1 MHNARVR
8 FVLAL
13 IVLALIA
20 LVAPVAP
27 AAAAAV
33 RVRYQPGAE
42 LYVPAWF
49 TAPREYDLVLFFHG
63 LPRAMDDAF
72 DRARPN
78 ALLVSVNLGEGSGPF
93 EQHFKNPR
101 AFDSLLAAT
110 QRELE
115 KTGRAPGAKLGRVAL
130 VGWSAG
136 FGAIGAILAQPANAA
151 RVDAVLL
158 ADGLHTNY
166 VGAFVA
172 DKSALRK
179 YADYAERA
187 MKGERLFAFT
197 HSSVRA
203 PGYASTTDCAKAL
216 LEMTGV
222 ARSAPTKS
230 VHGARGLY
238 EAHRGDFHVFGFAGG
253 GVEEHRDHLRYIDE
267 TMLPLLMQRWQ
278 KNTP

>member
-1 MHNARVR
+1 MHNVRVR

-13 IVLALIA
+13 LL
-20 LVAPVAP
+20 LFVASSASAAP
-27 AAAAAV
+27 T
-33 RVRYQPGAE
+33 RVRYMPGAE

-49 TAPREYDLVLFFHG
+49 APSSEYDLVLFFHG
-63 LPRAMDDAF
+63 LPHAMDDAF

-93 EQHFKNPR
+93 EKQFRDPR

-115 KTGRAPGAKLGRVAL
+115 KTGRAPNAKLGRVAL
-130 VGWSAG
+130 VAWSAG
-136 FGAIGAILAQPANAA
+136 FGAVGAILSQPANAA

-172 DKSALRK
+172 DKTVLRK
-179 YADYAERA
+179 YAEYAERA

-203 PGYASTTDCAKAL
+203 PGYASTSDCAKAL
-216 LEMTGV
+216 LEMTG
-222 ARSAPTKS
+222 APRTTATKS
-230 VHGARGLY
+230 LHGARGLY

-253 GVEEHRDHLRYIDE
+253 SVEEHRDHLRYIDE
-267 TMLPLLMQRWQ
+267 TMLPLLIQRWRQ
-278 KNTP
+278 KLQ